1 MTDSVVADELIKY
14 LQKEIDTAKGYEK
27 LLKANLAAL
36 DAEPSMKDIR
46 ANVTMLELEKEELA
60 HRLER
65 LRSGKIKPVPAAERE
80 AAQKAWTQWTRK
92 ADSRK
97 RIFMGMWRGIV
108 QDVLPKDQTKE
119 QLWEELGLESD
130 RD

>member
-1 MTDSVVADELIKY
+1 MNDSVAADEVIKS

-27 LLKANLAAL
+27 LLQANLAAL
-36 DAEPSMKDIR
+36 DAEPSMNDIR
-46 ANVTMLELEKEELA
+46 ANVTILELEKEELA
-60 HRLER
+60 HHLER
-65 LRSGKIKPVPAAERE
+65 LRSGKIKPVRAAERE
-80 AAQKAWTQWTRK
+80 AVEMVWTEWARK

-108 QDVLPKDQTKE
+108 RDVLTKGQTKE

-130 RD
+130 GD